1 MVKSFR
7 IVFRRTDGDRVESM
21 GKDKGKTG
29 KKNRSDKKA
38 RYGFFMWLT
47 RIIVLPVIKFSYRA
61 KIKKFKGLDK
71 KNCLIL
77 FNHQTPFDQFFVLSA
92 FKKTIRL
99 VSTEDV
105 TSNGFAS
112 RLLTGAYGIIPI
124 KKQTS
129 DVKAVLECMQI
140 AKNGGTI
147 AVAPEGN
154 RTYSGETCYIRP
166 SIAGLIK
173 VLKLPV
179 VFFKIR
185 GGYGVEPRWSNV
197 KRKGKMTCEV
207 TRVLEY
213 DEYKD
218 LSKDEIYET
227 VKTELYENESDDGE
241 KFYSKKSAEKLE
253 RVFYVCPYCGFAEFT
268 SKNDAVTCKKCNR
281 TAKYGADKTF
291 SGDFPFKTVLEWYRF
306 QEDYIVKAD
315 MTGYKETP
323 AFTDIA
329 KMSRVIPYV
338 RKAPIFK
345 GAEVS
350 LFSDRITVKSGKAEN
365 ILPFDKISSVSVL
378 GRNKLNVYF
387 GDDIYQFKGKKSF
400 NALKY
405 MHFYYVYSQ
414 KKEGKES
421 GFFFGI

>member
-1 MVKSFR
+1 
-7 IVFRRTDGDRVESM
+7 M
-21 GKDKGKTG
+21 GKERGKTE
-29 KKNRSDKKA
+29 KKKRFRKKA

-47 RIIVLPVIKFSYRA
+47 RIITFPVIKIAYRA
-61 KIKKFKGLDK
+61 KIKKFGGLGK

-112 RLLTGAYGIIPI
+112 RLLKGAYGIIPI

-129 DVKAVLECMQI
+129 DVKAVLECMQV

-179 VFFKIR
+179 VFFKIK
-185 GGYGVEPRWSNV
+185 GGFGVEPRWSNV
-197 KRKGKMTCEV
+197 KRRGKMTCEV

-213 DEYKD
+213 GEYKD
-218 LSKDEIYET
+218 LSKDEIYDI

-241 KFYSKKSAEKLE
+241 RFYSKKSAEKLE
-253 RVFYVCPYCGFAEFT
+253 RVLYVCPYCGFSEFT
-268 SKNDAVTCKKCNR
+268 SKNDVVTCKKCKK

-306 QEDYIVKAD
+306 QEDYVTKAD
-315 MTGYKETP
+315 MTEYGGVP
-323 AFTDIA
+323 AFTDVA

-338 RKAPIFK
+338 RKVPLFK
-345 GAEVS
+345 SAEVS
-350 LFSDRITVKSGKAEN
+350 LFSDRISVRSEKGDK
-365 ILPFDKISSVSVL
+365 ILPFDKILSVSVL

-387 GDDIYQFKGKKSF
+387 GEDIYQFKGEKGF

-405 MHFYYVYSQ
+405 MHFYNVYSQ
-414 KKEGKES
+414 KKEGKQS